1 MTYFGHIIII
11 LKNKTDALYIM
22 YILFFG
28 FINIFGEYC
37 DYFNGS
43 HVHTKWTRIKIYI

>member
-11 LKNKTDALYIM
+11 LKNKTDAFYIM
-22 YILFFG
+22 YILF
-28 FINIFGEYC
+28 FGEYC